1 MTKTL
6 NPEIQQAQ
14 GIPNQN
20 NNQKKQETTLKLI
33 KKHWLKLLVR
43 ATREKQNTWHTKEKI

>member
-20 NNQKKQETTLKLI
+20 NKKKQETTLKLI
-33 KKHWLKLLVR
+33 KKH
-43 ATREKQNTWHTKEKI
+43 